1 MVNDNLTVG
10 QHLRYFAAAYR
21 LPSLQRADELADL
34 LGFGE
39 FRDVTAGALSGGTR
53 QKLNLTLAL
62 LHDPDV
68 LLLDEP
74 YQGFDWETYLRFWD
88 VVGDLRARGKAIVII
103 THLVFEQDRF
113 DVLAD
118 LAGGRLPPP
127 PQPRGNRVSAADL
140 AHPAALAGPS
150 RPAFRQ
156 FPTAW
161 RFAVRNQTRNRLAGL
176 LLAVFVPVWYLLMLA
191 IAGHQP
197 LKFRLYATGQVLTVD
212 AGHLTL
218 ISAGLNSLTI
228 IVGFAV
234 FAAIRK
240 TLAFDTRLVFA
251 GYRQAT
257 LIAAKTWPSPSSPPR
272 WRCYTAGGAAG
283 VLAPRPGRVAG
294 DLGGFAVIALTYG
307 SLGLLLGVLV
317 KNDLEGFFLIIMG
330 GLMDTFLQNP
340 LGNPLANKPILEW
353 FPSFG
358 PMQFAVGGSFGHQA
372 LWGHLA
378 LGLAWAAAFAAG
390 GLIIFQIRTRSR
402 RHPAS

>member
-1 MVNDNLTVG
+1 M
-10 QHLRYFAAAYR
+10 
-21 LPSLQRADELADL
+21 
-34 LGFGE
+34 
-39 FRDVTAGALSGGTR
+39 
-53 QKLNLTLAL
+53 
-62 LHDPDV
+62 
-68 LLLDEP
+68 
-74 YQGFDWETYLRFWD
+74 
-88 VVGDLRARGKAIVII
+88 
-103 THLVFEQDRF
+103 
-113 DVLAD
+113 
-118 LAGGRLPPP
+118 
-127 PQPRGNRVSAADL
+127 SAADL
-140 AHPAALAGPS
+140 ARPAPPPPGRS

-156 FPTAW
+156 FPAAW
-161 RFAVRNQTRNRLAGL
+161 RFALRNQTRNRLAGL
-176 LLAVFVPVWYLLMLA
+176 LLIVFVPVWYLLMLA

-197 LKFRLYATGQVLTVD
+197 LQFRLYATGQVLTVD

-240 TLAFDTRLVFA
+240 TLAFDKRLVFA

-257 LIAAKTWPSPSSPPR
+257 LIAAKTLAIAILAIAVA
-272 WRCYTAGGAAG
+272 CYTAVVLLAFWRPGPAGWLAIAAG
-283 VLAPRPGRVAG
+283 
-294 DLGGFAVIALTYG
+294 FTVIALSYG

-372 LWGHLA
+372 LWGHLT

-390 GLIIFQIRTRSR
+390 GLIIFKIRTRSR
-402 RHPAS
+402 RHPVS